1 MDKRTALYCRTATP
15 DAAAI
20 AQQRAALQSY
30 AGERAFGS
38 LANYEDD
45 GCAGA
50 NPNRPAFT
58 RLEQDIRDGKVARVL
73 AMSLSCIGRNTEEVL
88 KWARFLLDHG
98 ADLITMDMPKGG
110 LTDA

>member
-73 AMSLSCIGRNTEEVL
+73 AVSVTRLGRNIEEVL
-88 KWARFLLDHG
+88 RWARALHDQG
-98 ADLITMDMPKGG
+98 VELIILKGG
-110 LTDA
+110 PDFAA